1 MNYLKNKLVDMIIL
15 DCKKNNIMSFM
26 ELKNIGIKDILEKMF
41 Y

>member
-15 DCKKNNIMSFM
+15 EWKNNNIMSFM